1 MQRSTTMLKP
11 PAPLVEPAMYVST
24 VGMLLCIVVW
34 YDGGVGAVLPCM
46 HVLVM
51 LDM

>member
-11 PAPLVEPAMYVST
+11 TAPLLMPALYVST

-34 YDGGVGAVLPCM
+34 CDGSVDAVLPCM